1 MKRRGT
7 FVKGHAAL
15 RELPPELL
23 HDAVFPLAGQVHLVN
38 KQKRRNPVAAQKL
51 PERSRVALH
60 AVCPAHKQQ
69 RKIQHLK
76 RPLHLGGKVH
86 MSRRIQ
92 KRDACLRERQ
102 LRLLGKNRDAARAFL
117 LVRVQKRVLM
127 VDPAKPPRRAAFKK
141 HRLQK
146 RCLPR
151 VHMGHHADA
160 NMLHKKPPNRSSKNQ
175 TKSAR
180 SRRWLRTP
188 CVLL

>member
-15 RELPPELL
+15 RKLPPQLL
-23 HDAVFPLAGQVHLVN
+23 HDAVLPLPGQVHLVD
-38 KQKRRNPVAAQKL
+38 KQKCRNPVAAQKL

-60 AVCPAHKQQ
+60 PVCPAHKQQ

-76 RPLHLGGKVH
+76 RPLHLSRKVH
-86 MSRRIQ
+86 MARRIQ

-102 LRLLGKNRDAARAFL
+102 LRLLGKDRDAARAFL

-127 VDPAKPPRRAAFKK
+127 VDPAKTPCRAAFKK
-141 HRLQK
+141 HCLQK

-151 VHMGHHADA
+151 VHMRHHTNA
-160 NMLHKKPPNRSSKNQ
+160 NMLHKK
-175 TKSAR
+175 T
-180 SRRWLRTP
+180 SRRRNLVEFRP
-188 CVLL
+188 AGRNKM